1 MRLNGR
7 IIDQPTPLRD
17 GDRIGIGTQE
27 LVFSVVRRS
36 QPAGVGKPTEHLV
49 ACPSCGTRRP
59 ETGPCPHCGAPA
71 LDPDETAAGP
81 PSESMR
87 NWAYELFGE
96 VLDQALQMGRR
107 TEADRLLRRIARE
120 IEARA
125 KRGEALPPTQL
136 AQVGAYAARHARL
149 TGSSEWVAWSLALHR
164 SERRGL
170 ADDVVDRFEEL
181 DLDRMD
187 GARAALKDYL
197 RWAESAAEVREPG
210 LEQRQARL
218 RKLLGK

>member
-7 IIDQPTPLRD
+7 AIQQPTPLRD

-27 LVFSVVRRS
+27 LVFGVVRRS
-36 QPAGVGKPTEHLV
+36 QPVDTSKPTEHLV
-49 ACPSCGTRRP
+49 ACPSCGQHRP
-59 ETGPCPHCGAPA
+59 ETGLCPNCGAPA
-71 LDPDETAAGP
+71 LDPDDTAAGP

-125 KRGEALPPTQL
+125 ERGEALTPTQL
-136 AQVGAYAARHARL
+136 SQVGGYAARHGRL
-149 TGSSEWVAWSLALHR
+149 TGSSEWVVWSLALHR

-170 ADDVVDRFEEL
+170 SDDVVDRFEEL
-181 DLDRMD
+181 DLERMD
-187 GARAALKDYL
+187 AAKEALKGYL

-210 LEQRQARL
+210 LAERQARL
-218 RKLLGK
+218 RKLIGR